1 MRFEGQAPEAG
12 TAITAGG
19 RPVGTLGSAAVA
31 SAGGGRG
38 IALLR
43 LDRVDEALA
52 AGETLSAGS
61 VPIQLVKPD
70 WARFPFPGEKTQE

>member
-1 MRFEGQAPEAG
+1 VRFEGQAPEAG
-12 TAITAGG
+12 TPVTAGG
-19 RPVGTLGSAAVA
+19 RPVGTLG

-52 AGETLSAGS
+52 EGETLSAGT
-61 VPIQLVKPD
+61 VPIQLVKPA
-70 WARFPFPGEKTQE
+70 WARFPFPGEKPQETSNQ